1 MIKKINTYAP
11 VIGLLF
17 AFSAGVVSV
26 YAAEAVDNHNDNDR
40 AHPEIVSRIDKDASE
55 LILLAQRL
63 HLTQDQNVL
72 AHNTLEKK
80 QDRIILILDRLEGK
94 IDNL

>member
-1 MIKKINTYAP
+1 MNKKINTYAP

-72 AHNTLEKK
+72 AHNTLERSK
-80 QDRIILILDRLEGK
+80 IESFLYLID
-94 IDNL
+94 